1 MRLSPEVKDETSK
14 KQFFSF
20 VAESEYLI
28 PEK

>member
-1 MRLSPEVKDETSK
+1 MRLSPEVKDETRK

-28 PEK
+28 P